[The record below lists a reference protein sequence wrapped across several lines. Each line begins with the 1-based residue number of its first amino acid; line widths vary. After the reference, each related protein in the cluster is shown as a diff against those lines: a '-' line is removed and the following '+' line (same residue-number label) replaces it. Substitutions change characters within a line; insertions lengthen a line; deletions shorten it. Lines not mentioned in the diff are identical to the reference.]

1 MTTHNDHEY
10 ASTGLSLQ
18 APLRVKQDD
27 TVKYLKHSASGRTG
41 KFIAQYDQYVERNDQ
56 SFTILGI
63 VDPRTYDAHDCGQM
77 FCIQFNDGMQI
88 SAWPEEVENA
98 LEVSSLVLTEP
109 QDRTVQSTLLLA
121 LDADAQSDYETS
133 PLMFSQ
139 GHMNEHEGARA

>member
-10 ASTGLSLQ
+10 ATAGLSLQ
-18 APLRVKQDD
+18 APLRAEQDG
-27 TVKYLKHSASGRTG
+27 TVKYLQHSASGRTG
-41 KFIAQYDQYVERNDQ
+41 KFTAHYDQYVERKDQ

-77 FCIQFNDGMQI
+77 FCIQFNDGTTI

-98 LEVSSLVLTEP
+98 LEVSSLVLIEP
-109 QDRTVQSTLLLA
+109 QQQTVQSTLLLA

-139 GHMNEHEGARA
+139 GHMFEHEGARA